1 MTLSHP
7 TMTAD
12 AIQAVDIARVVP
24 LFAKHQRS
32 DDDTLLEAIVGL
44 GVTQEQA
51 IALLDF
57 MPIAF
62 FPRHRWRQD
71 RGHAGS
77 LHPIFC
83 GPKPIGNV
91 RFVDEPTYVAARH
104 YAENGYETDGLDP
117 VSMRSAEFNT
127 MNEMLHKGTP
137 IERMRLGP
145 SVIMDY
151 APDDSSNATRP
162 WWRFW

>member
-1 MTLSHP
+1 
-7 TMTAD
+7 MTAD

-62 FPRHRWRQD
+62 FHVI
-71 RGHAGS
+71 AGVKIADMPDHYIRYS
-77 LHPIFC
+77 ADQ
-83 GPKPIGNV
+83 KPIGNV

-137 IERMRLGP
+137 IERIRLGP